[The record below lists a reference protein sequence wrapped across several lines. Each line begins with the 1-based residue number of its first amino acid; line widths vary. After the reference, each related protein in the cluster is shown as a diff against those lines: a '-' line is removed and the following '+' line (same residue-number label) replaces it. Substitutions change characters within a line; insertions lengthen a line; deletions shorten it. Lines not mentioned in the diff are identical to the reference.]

1 MQGSLVGTMTSQGR
15 ARDKMERRSTALP
28 RRVLGIDPGL
38 GVSGYCVVDE
48 RGSGGTLVHS
58 GALRTRASESRAV
71 RLHRIFDLVT
81 SLLAEYAPHEVAI
94 EQQFVAENVRSA
106 MAIGE
111 ARAAAMVAAAAAG
124 IPVFEF
130 APTAV
135 KESVVG
141 WGGAPKEQVA
151 QMVAIHL
158 GVTEVPGP
166 LDVSDAA
173 AVALTRLA
181 EARLEAAM
189 AR

>member
-1 MQGSLVGTMTSQGR
+1 MDGQT
-15 ARDKMERRSTALP
+15 TALP

-38 GVSGYCVVDE
+38 AVSGYCLVDE
-48 RGSGGTLVHS
+48 RGSGGHLVHC
-58 GALRTRASESRAV
+58 GALRSTAKQPRAE
-71 RLHRIFDLVT
+71 RLYRIYGLVMA
-81 SLLAEYAPHEVAI
+81 LVAEYRPVELAI
-94 EQQFVAENVRSA
+94 EQQFVAENVKSA

-124 IPVFEF
+124 IPVYEF
-130 APTAV
+130 TPTAV
-135 KESVVG
+135 KESVTG

-173 AVALTRLA
+173 AIALTRLA
-181 EARLEAAM
+181 EARLEEAM

>member
-1 MQGSLVGTMTSQGR
+1 MS
-15 ARDKMERRSTALP
+15 ERRPPLP
-28 RRVLGIDPGL
+28 RRVLGVDPGL
-38 GVSGYCVVDE
+38 AVTGYAVIDE
-48 RGSGGTLVHS
+48 RGSGGTLVHA
-58 GALRTRASESRAV
+58 GALRTKASLPRAE
-71 RLHRIFDLVT
+71 RLHRIADCIAALI
-81 SLLAEYAPHEVAI
+81 AEYDPAEVAI

-124 IPVFEF
+124 REVYEY

-141 WGGAPKEQVA
+141 WGGAPKEQVH
-151 QMVAIHL
+151 QMVLIHL
-158 GVTEVPGP
+158 GVTEIDGP

-173 AVALTRLA
+173 AIALTRLA
-181 EARLEAAM
+181 DARLEAAM

>member
-1 MQGSLVGTMTSQGR
+1 MGVDTGGL
-15 ARDKMERRSTALP
+15 A

-48 RGSGGTLVHS
+48 LGSGGTLVHS
-58 GALRTRASESRAV
+58 GSLRTRSSEPREQ

-81 SLLAEYAPHEVAI
+81 ALIAEYQPHEVAI

-124 IPVFEF
+124 VPVYEF
-130 APTAV
+130 APTSV
-135 KESVVG
+135 KESVTG

-151 QMVAIHL
+151 KMVAIHL
-158 GVTEVPGP
+158 NVAEVPGP

-181 EARLEAAM
+181 DARLEAAM
-189 AR
+189 SR